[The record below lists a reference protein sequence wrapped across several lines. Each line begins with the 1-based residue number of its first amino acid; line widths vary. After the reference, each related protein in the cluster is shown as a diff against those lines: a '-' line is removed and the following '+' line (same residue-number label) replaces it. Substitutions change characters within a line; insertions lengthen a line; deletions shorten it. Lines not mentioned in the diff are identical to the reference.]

1 MHKNDRAARQL
12 RSSEAQ
18 FRAQEQDGV
27 CRISGYFAV
36 FGDVYEMWPGMTE
49 SIDPHAFD
57 GAIGAGEDIRAL
69 IDHETRLVL
78 GRTGPN
84 TLRLR
89 VDGKGLWGEIDINPD
104 DVDAMNLYARV
115 KRGDVNQCS
124 FGFDIL
130 DEECCVNENTGSVH
144 YTIKAVRLYEVSV
157 CTFPAY
163 KATGVEARAEM
174 ERQRKKREF
183 ALWKETQKRRM
194 KHGA

>member
-1 MHKNDRAARQL
+1 MEKRSDKRQI
-12 RSSEAQ
+12 RSTAAQ
-18 FRAQEQDGV
+18 FRTEEQDGAK
-27 CRISGYFAV
+27 RISGYFAV

-57 GAIGAGEDIRAL
+57 GVLGDDIRAL

-89 VDGKGLWGEIDINPD
+89 VDNHGLWGDIDINPED
-104 DVDAMNLYARV
+104 TDAMNLYARV
-115 KRGDVNQCS
+115 KRGDVSQCS

-130 DEECCVNENTGSVH
+130 DEERSVNANTGDVH
-144 YTIKAVRLYEVSV
+144 FTIKAVRLYEVSV

-163 KATGVEARAEM
+163 KATGVEARAEQ
-174 ERQRKKREF
+174 ERQAKKREF
-183 ALWKETQKRRM
+183 EHWRETQKRRM

>member
-1 MHKNDRAARQL
+1 MEKRSNVRQV
-12 RSSEAQ
+12 RSCATS
-18 FRAQEQDGV
+18 FRADEQEGAK
-27 CRISGYFAV
+27 RISGYFAV
-36 FGDVYEMWPGMTE
+36 FGDTYEMWPGMTE

-57 GAIGAGEDIRAL
+57 DTLGDDIRAL

-78 GRTGPN
+78 GRTGPG

-89 VDGKGLWGEIDINPD
+89 VDGRGLYGEIDINPD
-104 DVDAMNLYARV
+104 DTDAMNLYARV

-130 DEECCVNENTGSVH
+130 DEERSLNEGTGNVH

-163 KATGVEARAEM
+163 KATGVEARAEK
-174 ERQRKKREF
+174 ERQAKKREF
-183 ALWKETQKRRM
+183 EIWREEQKRRIG
-194 KHGA
+194 HGA